1 MAKRPL
7 QFATSTAAMAH
18 DEFMTNM
25 AQFDILVNR
34 NIQREDN
41 GYLIVKK
48 QNTIGHVLNL

>member
-1 MAKRPL
+1 
-7 QFATSTAAMAH
+7 MAH